1 MYRAIAHRSLV
12 NIKCYN
18 TFIEQSVFILR
29 SQQVVAFIKMSE
41 LPSSA
46 TDFSRNSSRIIQS
59 TDTFLEKKSSIV
71 ESRVFH
77 WGMFTKMGKQ
87 CEGSRI
93 VSWVLYP
100 SGMNNR
106 TVGFF
111 TVSYRE
117 KPPSHE
123 RGEKTFNF
131 RLIWRK
137 RNQLYQ

>member
-1 MYRAIAHRSLV
+1 LLTSNVITLL
-12 NIKCYN
+12 N
-18 TFIEQSVFILR
+18 TTIHLR
-29 SQQVVAFIKMSE
+29 RQQVVAFNKMIE
-41 LPSSA
+41 LAIPSSA

-71 ESRVFH
+71 ESRVFD
-77 WGMFTKMGKQ
+77 WEMFTKMGKQ

-111 TVSYRE
+111 TVQRKATESRWG
-117 KPPSHE
+117 K
-123 RGEKTFNF
+123 NF
-131 RLIWRK
+131 
-137 RNQLYQ
+137 